1 MTCAMKFQDDRKVQ
15 FTVSRDTYDK
25 LRRMQDLLRHQVPDG
40 DPAAIRREVVTKQ
53 RRALVVY
60 GDGHLFRAGQSLV
73 GQLERDAGIKVFT
86 IATAMSTMFEDL
98 SALQPDLSSWPIPS
112 LAVVRGTALD
122 AKQLVYRDA
131 VLYLGPPSAI
141 TFSRLPAR
149 LCSDPRYIEMRVQ
162 RAPLGAQPQIRQQ
175 LMHEC
180 ASGAVK

>member
-112 LAVVRGTALD
+112 LGSRSRDGARCEAARIPRRGSLSRTSVCD
-122 AKQLVYRDA
+122 Y
-131 VLYLGPPSAI
+131 VLSAACK
-141 TFSRLPAR
+141 TL
-149 LCSDPRYIEMRVQ
+149 L
-162 RAPLGAQPQIRQQ
+162 
-175 LMHEC
+175 
-180 ASGAVK
+180 